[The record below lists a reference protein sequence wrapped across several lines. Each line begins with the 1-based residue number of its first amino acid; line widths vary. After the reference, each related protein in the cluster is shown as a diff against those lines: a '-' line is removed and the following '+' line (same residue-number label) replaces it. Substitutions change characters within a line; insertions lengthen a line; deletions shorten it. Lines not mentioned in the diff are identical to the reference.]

1 MEKLPFRKSK
11 ADAAKTMLVKN
22 SPDNE
27 TAKSNCAAVNPQDF
41 KEGAYVI
48 LDNKFVFTIK
58 QSTKMIPGAIGLS
71 GNQRFWGSWSTDQS
85 VLVSPYDLFHANG
98 KKGAYLGAI
107 NVEVNFWNR
116 NRANSRLYDPDEM
129 ADAFVKKFDSQI
141 LQPTQILLFEFKG
154 NYFELKVTATQVVD
168 LADVSMENVP
178 VSGDIM
184 NKGIVVQQTQVSFYK
199 GSDGLVNL
207 KASMKR
213 PNVDAIIR
221 PDFKFEDM
229 GIGGLDNEFTSI
241 FRRAFASRIF
251 PPALVEKLGIQHV
264 KGMLLYG
271 PPGTGK
277 TLIARQI
284 GKMLNAKEP
293 KIVNGPEILSKYVG
307 SSEENI
313 RNLFKDAEAEY
324 KQKGD
329 ASSLHIIIFD
339 ELDSIFKQRGSRG
352 DGTGVADN
360 VVNQLLAKMDGVDQL
375 NNILVIGMTNRR
387 DLIDEALLRPGRFE
401 VQVEIYLPDEEGR
414 HQILGIKTKK
424 MRDNG
429 ALASDVDLH
438 KLAKLTKN
446 FSGAELEGLVKSAT
460 SFALSRH
467 IKVGTVGQIK
477 GDWNDVVVNMDC
489 FLNALNEVKPVYGVN
504 EEDLHDCVKGG
515 ILKFSPKID
524 GIINRVN
531 RDIAQLKNSKRFNF
545 SSVLLYG
552 PPGSGKTAL
561 AANMALKSKFPFI
574 RMISSDELIG
584 MSESAKVQYIDN
596 TFCDAYKS
604 PLNILIVDDIEA
616 IIDYVPIGPRFS
628 SVILR
633 ALMTRMRK
641 PPPESHRLIVLATTS
656 NYRLI
661 KNLDVLNCFNDEI
674 PVNNLTSLEELKSVM
689 LQTQFGAP
697 NVEAASEKVNKQLLQ
712 IFQDGKINI
721 AIKKVLFNIDASKFS
736 SNPVEEL
743 VQLTVES
750 NRP

>member
-1 MEKLPFRKSK
+1 MDKLPFRKGRSAPPK
-11 ADAAKTMLVKN
+11 AMLVKN

-27 TAKSNCAAVNPQDF
+27 IAKSNCIAVNPQDF
-41 KEGAYVI
+41 QDNIYVAC
-48 LDNKFVFTIK
+48 DGKYVFTTRAT
-58 QSTKMIPGAIGLS
+58 TKLMPGTVGLS

-85 VLVSPYDLFHANG
+85 ISVTPYDLFSSSNL
-98 KKGAYLGAI
+98 KKGAYLGSI
-107 NVEVNFWNR
+107 SVEINFWNK
-116 NRANSRLYDPDEM
+116 NRANGRMYDPDEM
-129 ADAFVKKFDSQI
+129 ADVFVKKFDSQI
-141 LQPTQILLFEFKG
+141 MQPTQILLFEFKG
-154 NYFELKVTATQVVD
+154 SYFELKVSSTQVVE
-168 LADVSMENVP
+168 LGEVSIDNVP
-178 VSGDIM
+178 VSSDIS
-184 NKGIVVQQTQVSFYK
+184 NKGIVVQQTVVDFYK

-207 KASMKR
+207 KASSKR

-229 GIGGLDNEFTSI
+229 GIGGLDKEFTSI

-251 PPALVEKLGIQHV
+251 PPALIEKLGIQHV

-293 KIVNGPEILSKYVG
+293 KIVNGPEVLSKYVG

-329 ASSLHIIIFD
+329 SSSLHIIIFD

-375 NNILVIGMTNRR
+375 NNVLVIGMTNRK

-401 VQVEIYLPDEEGR
+401 VQVEIQLPDEDGR
-414 HQILGIKTKK
+414 FQILGIKTKQ
-424 MRDNG
+424 MRENG
-429 ALASDVDLH
+429 ALADDVDLH

-467 IKVGTVGQIK
+467 IKVGTVGQIT
-477 GDWNDVVVNMDC
+477 GDLSNLVVSMDC
-489 FLNALNEVKPVYGVN
+489 FVNALLEVKPAYGVN
-504 EEDLHDCVKGG
+504 EEDLKDCFQGG
-515 ILKFSPKID
+515 IIKYSPRID
-524 GIINRVN
+524 NILQRVE
-531 RDIAQLKNSKRFNF
+531 RDIAQLRNSEKFNF

-561 AANMALKSKFPFI
+561 AAYMAIKSKFPFI
-574 RMISSDELIG
+574 RMIASDEVIG

-596 TFCDAYKS
+596 TFRDAYKS

-633 ALMTRMRK
+633 ALMTRMKK
-641 PPPESHRLIVLATTS
+641 PPPEAHRLIVMATSS
-656 NYRLI
+656 NYRLL
-661 KNLDVLNCFNDEI
+661 KNLDILNCFNDEI
-674 PVNNLTSLEELKSVM
+674 AVNNLTSLEDLQNVM
-689 LQTQFGAP
+689 IKTSFGGSGHAA
-697 NVEAASEKVNKQLLQ
+697 VEEVTKKLLEVFPDGQVN
-712 IFQDGKINI
+712 IP
-721 AIKKVLFNIDASKFS
+721 IKKVLFNIDTSKFS
-736 SNPVEEL
+736 PSPTEEL